1 MAVYCHPR
9 HWNHNLSSSV
19 LRAEVD
25 EKVHLALGCHP
36 KQANLW
42 NSSSSSKLENALETL
57 RPQLV
62 ALGECGL
69 DYSEG
74 SNVPKEQQQKVFK
87 QQILLAMK
95 LQLPLVLHIRDAE
108 EDGLR
113 VLEVAG
119 LPEDWPVHRHCF
131 TGSSLWELLIQCEHL
146 PF

>member
-42 NSSSSSKLENALETL
+42 NSSSSSKLESALETL

-74 SNVPKEQQQKVFK
+74 SSVPKEQQKRVFK
-87 QQILLAMK
+87 QQVNRSKYPVVTAFKVFLNHSCCTIL
-95 LQLPLVLHIRDAE
+95 
-108 EDGLR
+108 
-113 VLEVAG
+113 
-119 LPEDWPVHRHCF
+119 
-131 TGSSLWELLIQCEHL
+131 
-146 PF
+146 